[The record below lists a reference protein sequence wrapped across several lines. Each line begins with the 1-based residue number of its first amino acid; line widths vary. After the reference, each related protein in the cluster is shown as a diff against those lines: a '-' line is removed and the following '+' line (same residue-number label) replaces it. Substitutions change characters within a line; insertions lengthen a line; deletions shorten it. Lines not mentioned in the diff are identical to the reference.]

1 MAVPMRGKLGSN
13 QWVGNSTETKNDSIE
28 GAIADAYN
36 QARHAQPKGKLRF
49 KVDAIYAIGTNPL
62 SEYVV
67 VLGPA

>member
-1 MAVPMRGKLGSN
+1 MAVPMRGKLGK
-13 QWVGNSTETKNDSIE
+13 QWVGSSKETKNDSIE

-36 QARHAQPKGKLRF
+36 QARHAKPKGTLEF